1 MNPASIK
8 PLVSSSDLDKFDV
21 RRVLIAGSTSRMA
34 AQHCRFRLF
43 RPSLVRT
50 GVMYLQTIAWTP
62 LTTVGYAEKVRTQF
76 HSLRHATAPPVPIFR
91 IDSRINELSPGKL
104 RFLIVG
110 SEEGSSAT
118 TLFPSLS
125 HCSNRQ
131 QNQRVAR

>member
-21 RRVLIAGSTSRMA
+21 RSVLIAGSTSRMA

-50 GVMYLQTIAWTP
+50 GVMYLQTIARTP

-76 HSLRHATAPPVPIFR
+76 LSLRHLTLADLRLIRDKNITQTVLVGGKTRFHNIYTVV
-91 IDSRINELSPGKL
+91 IDQTMQSR
-104 RFLIVG
+104 
-110 SEEGSSAT
+110 
-118 TLFPSLS
+118 
-125 HCSNRQ
+125 
-131 QNQRVAR
+131 